1 MKYKGFA
8 LFSVFLIFLIEK
20 KKKKESSETN
30 VKPSNQNI
38 QNQVLSNND
47 EPKKKE
53 NRYFV
58 STDSLKIR
66 DAPNMQGKK
75 VNSLKFGD
83 EITVYKTEGSGE
95 YKNGILDKWCL
106 ISENEEQWVN
116 YFYIFQLPAK
126 LEYEN
131 KSEIHAYNWN
141 GDINNVYDQLPERF
155 IIEDIIE
162 ENNIKY
168 FMITIDDND
177 YNHNDLHNIKVEM
190 NSVIKN
196 FLPESY
202 SRALRKTADRKLYLD
217 FGSDCWYELGENG
230 EHIIFEEGYL
240 PEGAVKIGE
249 NEWLLESSA
258 KNLNIQGLKVQD
270 NISLRKYNF
279 CINSLPILRKNSIT
293 ENTVL
298 EYGIKLGMSK
308 KDLIDILGLPD
319 KIENEKYLY
328 ENYTTGYGDTVIINI
343 VNDKISD
350 ISYSIEK

>member
-8 LFSVFLIFLIEK
+8 LFSVFLILLIASCS
-20 KKKKESSETN
+20 KKESSETN

-66 DAPNMQGKK
+66 DAPNMQGEK

-116 YFYIFQLPAK
+116 YFYIIQFPAK

-131 KSEIHAYNWN
+131 KSEIHAYNWES
-141 GDINNVYDQLPERF
+141 DVNNVYDQLPERI

-162 ENNIKY
+162 ENNKKY
-168 FMITIDDND
+168 FVITIDDND
-177 YNHNDLHNIKVEM
+177 YYHNDLHNIRVIM
-190 NSVIKN
+190 NPVIKN

-202 SRALRKTADRKLYLD
+202 SRALQKTYDRRIYLD
-217 FGSDCWYELGENG
+217 LESDYYTELDKFGEVIGSEYN
-230 EHIIFEEGYL
+230 L
-240 PEGAVKIGE
+240 PEGAIKIGE
-249 NEWLLESSA
+249 NEWFLESSA
-258 KNLNIQGLKVQD
+258 KKLNIQELKVQD

-279 CINSLPILRKNSIT
+279 CIKSLPVLWKTTIT

-298 EYGIKLGMSK
+298 EYGIRLGMSE
-308 KDLIDILGLPD
+308 KDLIDILGSPD

-328 ENYTTGYGDTVIINI
+328 ENQTTGSGDTVIINI
-343 VNDKISD
+343 IDDKISD

>member
-1 MKYKGFA
+1 MKKII
-8 LFSVFLIFLIEK
+8 LLMLLCFSTIVYSQNNLNSNK
-20 KKKKESSETN
+20 AN
-30 VKPSNQNI
+30 VKG
-38 QNQVLSNND
+38 VV
-47 EPKKKE
+47 
-53 NRYFV
+53 F
-58 STDSLKIR
+58 TDKLKVRNAPSLKSNKI
-66 DAPNMQGKK
+66 DT
-75 VNSLKFGD
+75 LEFGD
-83 EITVYKTEGSGE
+83 VITFYEISGSGE
-95 YKNGILDKWCL
+95 YKNGTLDKWVK
-106 ISENEEQWVN
+106 ISDTEDQWVN
-116 YFYIFQLPAK
+116 YFYVIQFPAK

-131 KSEIHAYNWN
+131 KSEIHAYNWES
-141 GDINNVYDQLPERF
+141 DVNNVYDQLPERI

-162 ENNIKY
+162 ENNKKY
-168 FMITIDDND
+168 FVITIDDND
-177 YNHNDLHNIKVEM
+177 YYHNDLHNIKVEM

-202 SRALRKTADRKLYLD
+202 SRALRRIADRKLYLD

-279 CINSLPILRKNSIT
+279 CINSLPILRKKSIT

-319 KIENEKYLY
+319 KIENEDYLY